1 MGGNVKTAAAALQLQ
16 YSPPQQLVLLLA
28 SSPAAPAARPLAL
41 RTLGFRLVRVFKRR
55 VVMAARA
62 TMFSRNMKLRCSPIA
77 STRDNS
83 TPSIRESSH
92 QETPMCIHGSCDLE
106 MLTRVGPRKRRCARR
121 CGARSDNSEL
131 RGCRA
136 GRCRAPRP
144 ERMKTKN

>member
-1 MGGNVKTAAAALQLQ
+1 MNFLLPSYIWPILRLLSAAEVPNNQDRHAGRRQRLPAVRGQGGGGVGWECKKPAAAALQLQ

-83 TPSIRESSH
+83 TPSIRELSPA
-92 QETPMCIHGSCDLE
+92 ETLM
-106 MLTRVGPRKRRCARR
+106 
-121 CGARSDNSEL
+121 
-131 RGCRA
+131 
-136 GRCRAPRP
+136 
-144 ERMKTKN
+144 